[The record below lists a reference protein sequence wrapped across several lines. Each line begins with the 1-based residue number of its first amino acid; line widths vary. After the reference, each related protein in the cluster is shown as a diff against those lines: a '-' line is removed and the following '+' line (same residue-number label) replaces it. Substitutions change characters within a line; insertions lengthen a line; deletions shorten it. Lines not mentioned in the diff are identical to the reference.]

1 MFVLGAGKSVIATDV
16 LWSDPAPEP
25 GLVENEARGVGLLF
39 GPDVTQ
45 VATSTCHCCP
55 CSAMQAMIEACRAK
69 IEQICVRKK
78 YITLFAGLAQV
89 QCKAKLCLGS
99 TFWDA
104 CSLLQDGCVCQMELD
119 LNFCNSTGRPLF
131 G

>member
-78 YITLFAGLAQV
+78 YITLFAGTCTGSMQSQAVFGQHL
-89 QCKAKLCLGS
+89 LGCLLIVARWLHLSDGAR
-99 TFWDA
+99 FE
-104 CSLLQDGCVCQMELD
+104 LLQ
-119 LNFCNSTGRPLF
+119 
-131 G
+131 